1 MMRIKDVPSSFRN
14 LVAPNLFEGCR
25 LETAPPHW
33 GIWIMTENTQHGA
46 VRRNSL
52 LEAALEEMAKF
63 ERKEI
68 EFRKKD
74 RAERAADLRL
84 PLDEIKVH

>member
-1 MMRIKDVPSSFRN
+1 MGDS
-14 LVAPNLFEGCR
+14 
-25 LETAPPHW
+25 
-33 GIWIMTENTQHGA
+33 IMTENTQHGA
-46 VRRNSL
+46 ARRNSL

>member
-1 MMRIKDVPSSFRN
+1 
-14 LVAPNLFEGCR
+14 
-25 LETAPPHW
+25 
-33 GIWIMTENTQHGA
+33 MTENAQA
-46 VRRNSL
+46 DALRRNTL
-52 LEAALEEMAKF
+52 REAALEEMAKF

>member
-1 MMRIKDVPSSFRN
+1 
-14 LVAPNLFEGCR
+14 
-25 LETAPPHW
+25 
-33 GIWIMTENTQHGA
+33 MTENTQHDAG
-46 VRRNSL
+46 RRNSM
-52 LEAALEEMAKF
+52 LETALEEMRKF
-63 ERKEI
+63 ERKES

>member
-1 MMRIKDVPSSFRN
+1 
-14 LVAPNLFEGCR
+14 
-25 LETAPPHW
+25 
-33 GIWIMTENTQHGA
+33 MTDNTQHDAIG
-46 VRRNSL
+46 RNSL
-52 LEAALEEMAKF
+52 REAALEEMLKF
-63 ERKEI
+63 ERKES

>member
-1 MMRIKDVPSSFRN
+1 
-14 LVAPNLFEGCR
+14 
-25 LETAPPHW
+25 
-33 GIWIMTENTQHGA
+33 MTENAGAGA

-52 LEAALEEMAKF
+52 LETALEEMRKF

>member
-1 MMRIKDVPSSFRN
+1 
-14 LVAPNLFEGCR
+14 
-25 LETAPPHW
+25 
-33 GIWIMTENTQHGA
+33 MTDNTQHDTG
-46 VRRNSL
+46 RRNL
-52 LEAALEEMAKF
+52 LREAALEEMMKF
-63 ERKEI
+63 ERKES

>member
-1 MMRIKDVPSSFRN
+1 
-14 LVAPNLFEGCR
+14 
-25 LETAPPHW
+25 
-33 GIWIMTENTQHGA
+33 MTDNTQHDAG
-46 VRRNSL
+46 RRNSQR
-52 LEAALEEMAKF
+52 EMALEEMHKF
-63 ERKEI
+63 ERRES

>member
-1 MMRIKDVPSSFRN
+1 
-14 LVAPNLFEGCR
+14 
-25 LETAPPHW
+25 
-33 GIWIMTENTQHGA
+33 MTENTQHGA
-46 VRRNSL
+46 ARRNSL

>member
-1 MMRIKDVPSSFRN
+1 MGD
-14 LVAPNLFEGCR
+14 
-25 LETAPPHW
+25 
-33 GIWIMTENTQHGA
+33 WIMTENAQPDA

-52 LEAALEEMAKF
+52 LATALEEMAKF
-63 ERKEI
+63 ERREI

-84 PLDEIKVH
+84 PLDQIQVH

>member
-1 MMRIKDVPSSFRN
+1 
-14 LVAPNLFEGCR
+14 
-25 LETAPPHW
+25 
-33 GIWIMTENTQHGA
+33 MTENTQHDAG
-46 VRRNSL
+46 RRNSL
-52 LEAALEEMAKF
+52 LQAALEEMAKF
-63 ERKEI
+63 ERRES

>member
-1 MMRIKDVPSSFRN
+1 
-14 LVAPNLFEGCR
+14 
-25 LETAPPHW
+25 
-33 GIWIMTENTQHGA
+33 MTKNTQHDAG
-46 VRRNSL
+46 RRNSL
-52 LEAALEEMAKF
+52 LEAALEEMRKF